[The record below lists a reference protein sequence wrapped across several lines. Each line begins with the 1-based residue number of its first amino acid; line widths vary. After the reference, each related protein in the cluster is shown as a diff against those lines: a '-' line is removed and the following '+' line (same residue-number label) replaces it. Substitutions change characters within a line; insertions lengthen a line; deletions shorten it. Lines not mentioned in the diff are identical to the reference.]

1 MHGWCLKL
9 ILPTDTSLNSQS
21 PVYFEEIHTNIN
33 LQKIRQLLFY
43 LSSISNFMR
52 ANYPKQAL
60 NQQICLLPA
69 LGGFCAP
76 QSSLCLA
83 WEIFWPSLTWW
94 LFCVLASLW
103 DRYRLYFVAPDHRLW
118 PYSFKSIVI
127 TCMHTVQIFKAISGA
142 DGKQI
147 GNIIN
152 KPLPQR
158 RINKHRCT
166 SMCNKQHSWP

>member
-76 QSSLCLA
+76 QSPLCLGSYMVA
-83 WEIFWPSLTWW
+83 VLCFSFSLRQVPFVFCSPWSPTVTIFIQVY
-94 LFCVLASLW
+94 C
-103 DRYRLYFVAPDHRLW
+103 DY
-118 PYSFKSIVI
+118 
-127 TCMHTVQIFKAISGA
+127 MHA
-142 DGKQI
+142 
-147 GNIIN
+147 
-152 KPLPQR
+152 
-158 RINKHRCT
+158 HCT
-166 SMCNKQHSWP
+166 NFQGHIWSRWKTNR

>member
-1 MHGWCLKL
+1 MFKIDFAHW
-9 ILPTDTSLNSQS
+9 
-21 PVYFEEIHTNIN
+21 YFFELSVTCVLWRNPHKHKFT
-33 LQKIRQLLFY
+33 KIRQLLFY

-69 LGGFCAP
+69 LGSFCAP
-76 QSSLCLA
+76 QSPLCLA
-83 WEIFWPSLTWW
+83 WEILWPSLTWW

-118 PYSFKSIVI
+118 PYSFKSIVF